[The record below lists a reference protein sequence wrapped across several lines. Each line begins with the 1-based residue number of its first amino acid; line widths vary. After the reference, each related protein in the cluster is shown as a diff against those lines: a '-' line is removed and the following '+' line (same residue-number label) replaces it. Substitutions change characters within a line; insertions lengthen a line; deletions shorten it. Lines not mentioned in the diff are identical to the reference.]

1 MNPLYDA
8 IRKIN
13 SPEFQ
18 EALKTTRLAQRV
30 IWEIDQNFNTSM
42 KKILRNTEIIQQQF
56 STFLPEI
63 DKYQDAI
70 KSIQRTYPNTEVFKR
85 LIPEI
90 EKYPIDFSNLFQSQ
104 SIVNNIF
111 NNIDELKID
120 ITPYENLPITEFID
134 TLKDKAP
141 EEYLEALEKR
151 YPNLSK
157 AETNKLLVVKEAT
170 ISVYIFIRKVIIFWF
185 KTWTFLAF
193 FFPSL
198 SPAELFGY
206 ADLATVEYIKEQIA
220 GCQNRKAEEILR
232 NIIPHN
238 QEQEPNDKDNCSK
251 TIPEMKS
258 FINQKGNASGTD
270 GTTSDQNNE
279 QNTIQTSRNKDE
291 RNSNLREIPKDEQT
305 HN

>member
-1 MNPLYDA
+1 MNPFYDA

-18 EALKTTRLAQRV
+18 EALKTARLAQRV

-42 KKILRNTEIIQQQF
+42 KNILRNTEIIQQQF

-63 DKYQDAI
+63 DKYRDAI
-70 KSIQRTYPNTEVFKR
+70 KSIQRTYPNPEVFRR

-141 EEYLEALEKR
+141 EEYLEALEER

-157 AETNKLLVVKEAT
+157 TETNKLLVVKEAT
-170 ISVYIFIRKVIIFWF
+170 ISVYIFVRKVITFWF
-185 KTWTFLAF
+185 RTWTFLAF
-193 FFPSL
+193 FFPFL

-232 NIIPHN
+232 NIIPHD
-238 QEQEPNDKDNCSK
+238 QEEKPTNEDNCSK
-251 TIPEMKS
+251 TIPKVKS
-258 FINQKGNASGTD
+258 FPNQKSNTTGTD
-270 GTTSDQNNE
+270 SMPSDKNNK

-291 RNSNLREIPKDEQT
+291 RNSNFREIPKIEQK